1 MPEIDFSTVDEAGDF
16 SPLPEGKYLSLLES
30 VDDTQRTQYDD
41 EMWRM
46 KFKVVEGEYKNRYI
60 FDNMVFSEK
69 AMSRVKLICSR
80 MGLDVSGAVEL
91 TSDLL
96 IGRTVIIEVTVEE
109 YTDEQEVTK
118 KRNTVLFAGY
128 ERAEEG
134 TGEGKEEGEESSD
147 EGESDMPF

>member
-1 MPEIDFSTVDEAGDF
+1 MPKIDFSTVDEAGDF
-16 SPLPEGKYLSLLES
+16 SPLPEGKYLSRLES
-30 VDDTQRTQYDD
+30 IDDSQQTQNGDD
-41 EMWRM
+41 MWRM
-46 KFKVVEGEYKNRYI
+46 QFQVIEGEYKKRYI

-80 MGLDVSGAVEL
+80 MGLDVSGEVDL
-91 TSDLL
+91 TTDLL
-96 IGRTVIIEVTVEE
+96 IGRVVIIEVTVEE

-134 TGEGKEEGEESSD
+134 VEEGEEKTSD
-147 EGESDMPF
+147 TSEDDMPF